1 MPMNL
6 LILLVERVGVLIALA
21 FLFTRSAA
29 FRRMVEGRMQPAE
42 RLWLGLAFGVCGV
55 LGTYT
60 GVVIGP
66 EGAAPA
72 TLVGTPLLPEEA
84 IANSRA
90 VSVIL
95 AGFLGGPVTGLI
107 AGALAGGHRLL
118 LGGFTGLACGLA
130 TASQGLVAGLLRRM
144 PGRMHSTLSPGSALL
159 AAAVLEIMQMV
170 IILLVAKPYPAALA
184 LVRMIAL
191 PMIVANS
198 LGVAFFVVA
207 ARVILDA
214 EAAREADAARK
225 TLAIATQTLPILEQ
239 GLSPDSAL
247 EAARL
252 IRSVTGMA
260 AVALTD
266 TERILA
272 HVGIGDDHH
281 RPGARLF
288 TAVTRRAIAE
298 DRTQVAPD
306 AAAIEC
312 DHPHC
317 PLQAAV
323 VVPLHEGGQ
332 VVGAL
337 KLYFN
342 PERSRAPL
350 ELAEGLGYHFSTQL
364 TLARAQRQAALLDK
378 AEIRALQAQIQPH
391 FLFNALNTVM
401 ALIRLDA
408 GKAREVLGHLADF
421 LRRNL
426 QSTQEETVPLAR
438 EIEHVRNYLAVEEA
452 RFGDRLTV
460 TYALDPAVQAVP
472 LPPLTLQPIVE
483 NALVHG
489 LKGVK
494 RPWQIAI
501 RAQVSGGQAEISVSD
516 NGRGI
521 DPDRLATLLDRPAA
535 SRGIQSGLALRTPYI
550 LMAPEGFRLPVSVAY
565 PLGLAITAA
574 IVILFALKVRPNFGI
589 LLPQGSDD

>member
-1 MPMNL
+1 MPINL
-6 LILLVERVGVLIALA
+6 LILLVDRIGLLIAII
-21 FLFTRSAA
+21 FLLTRVPA
-29 FRRMVEGRMQPAE
+29 FRRMMGGNIRPAE
-42 RLWLGLAFGVCGV
+42 RVWLGLVFGLFGV

-60 GVVIGP
+60 GVVVRP
-66 EGAAPA
+66 EGVDPA
-72 TLVGTPLLPEEA
+72 TVVGTSLLPEEA

-90 VSVIL
+90 VSVIV
-95 AGFLGGPVTGLI
+95 AGLLGGPVTGTL

-118 LGGFTGLACGLA
+118 IGGFTGVACALA
-130 TASQGLVAGLLRRM
+130 TFSQGVLSGLLRLV
-144 PGRMHSTLSPGSALL
+144 PGRTHGLSPGRAFL
-159 AAAVLEIMQMV
+159 AAAALEIMQMA
-170 IILLVAKPYPAALA
+170 IILLVARPQEAAVA
-184 LVRMIAL
+184 LVRLIAL
-191 PMIVANS
+191 PMVAANS
-198 LGVAFFVVA
+198 IGVAFFLVA

-225 TLAIATQTLPILEQ
+225 ALAIATRTLPMLEQ
-239 GLSPDSAL
+239 GLTPESAL

-252 IRSVTGMA
+252 IHSVTGVT

-272 HVGIGDDHH
+272 HVGVGDDHH
-281 RPGARLF
+281 RPGERVLTKA
-288 TAVTRRAIAE
+288 TRRAIQE
-298 DRTQVAPD
+298 DRLQLARGP
-306 AAAIEC
+306 AEIQC
-312 DHPHC
+312 SQPRC
-317 PLQAAV
+317 PLQGVV
-323 VVPLHEGGQ
+323 VVPLRESDQ
-332 VVGAL
+332 VVGTL

-342 PERSRAPL
+342 PDRTRPPL
-350 ELAEGLGYHFSTQL
+350 ELAEGLGFHFSTQL
-364 TLARAQRQAALLDK
+364 TLGLAQRQAALLDK

-460 TYALDPAVQAVP
+460 TYSLDPKALSVP

-489 LKGVK
+489 LKGM
-494 RPWQIAI
+494 RAPWQITI
-501 RAQVSGGQAEISVSD
+501 RAEVAGGRAAISVSD

-521 DPDRLATLLDRPAA
+521 DPQRLATLLDRPAA
-535 SRGIQSGLALRTPYI
+535 SRGRQSGLALHNVHER
-550 LMAPEGFRLPVSVAY
+550 LEGLFGGEAGLTIASRPGEGTTVTVHV
-565 PLGLAITAA
+565 PLSAVQKEGLA
-574 IVILFALKVRPNFGI
+574 
-589 LLPQGSDD
+589 DDPGAGGG

>member
-1 MPMNL
+1 VPVNL
-6 LILLVERVGVLIALA
+6 LIMLVERVGVLIALA
-21 FLFTRSAA
+21 FLLTRSAA
-29 FRRMVEGRMQPAE
+29 FRRMMEGRVRRGE
-42 RLWLGLAFGVCGV
+42 RVWLGLAFGLFGV

-60 GVVIGP
+60 GVVISP
-66 EGAAPA
+66 EGVAPA
-72 TLVGTPLLPEEA
+72 ALVGTTLLPEEA

-90 VSVIL
+90 VAVIL
-95 AGFLGGPVTGLI
+95 AGLMGGPVTGLI
-107 AGALAGGHRLL
+107 AGALAGGHRMLI
-118 LGGFTGLACGLA
+118 GGFTGLACAIA
-130 TASQGLVAGLLRRM
+130 TAAQGLVGGMLRHM
-144 PGRMHSTLSPGSALL
+144 QGRMHGGLPPGRALL
-159 AAAVLEIMQMV
+159 AAGLLEIMQMV
-170 IILLVAKPYPAALA
+170 VILLIARPYAPALA

-214 EAAREADAARK
+214 EAAKEADAARK
-225 TLAIATQTLPILEQ
+225 ALVVATQTLPILEQ
-239 GLSPDSAL
+239 GLSRDSAL

-252 IRSVTGMA
+252 IRSVTGVS

-272 HVGIGDDHH
+272 HVGVGDDHH
-281 RPGARLF
+281 RPGERVL
-288 TAVTRRAIAE
+288 TAVTRRAIQE
-298 DRTQVAPD
+298 DRTQVAAD

-312 DHPHC
+312 RHPHC

-323 VVPLHEGGQ
+323 VVPLHEGDQ
-332 VVGAL
+332 VVGTL

-342 PERSRAPL
+342 PERSRTPQ

-408 GKAREVLGHLADF
+408 EKAREVLGHLADF

-426 QSTQEETVPLAR
+426 QSTQEETVSLAR

-460 TYALDPAVQAVP
+460 TYSLEPDALSVP

-489 LKGVK
+489 LKGVQ
-494 RPWQIAI
+494 RPWRIAI
-501 RAQVSGGQAEISVSD
+501 RAEAADGQVEISVSD
-516 NGRGI
+516 NGCGI
-521 DPDRLATLLDRPAA
+521 DPDRLATLIDRPAA
-535 SRGIQSGLALRTPYI
+535 ARGRQSGLALHNVHERLQGLFGSGAGLTIASRPG
-550 LMAPEGFRLPVSVAY
+550 EGTTVTVRLPAAAQQE
-565 PLGLAITAA
+565 GLH
-574 IVILFALKVRPNFGI
+574 
-589 LLPQGSDD
+589 DDQDPGGR